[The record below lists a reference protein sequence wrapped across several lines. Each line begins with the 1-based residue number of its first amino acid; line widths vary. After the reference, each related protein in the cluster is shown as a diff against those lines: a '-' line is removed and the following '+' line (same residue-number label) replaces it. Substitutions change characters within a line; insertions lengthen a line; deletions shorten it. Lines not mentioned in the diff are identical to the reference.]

1 MLKTRTSPVILV
13 SCLLTLVLLSSW
25 ASGGRTPPTAD
36 QLLQECIAGSG
47 GAKRSSFT
55 CSVLLATKESER
67 AFSPNELAA
76 LTKVEEEVSNLSDN
90 ELRILQFFDDACS
103 RIECGGLSLD
113 KVRAI
118 ISDQLNTR
126 LERVACIIRSSQS
139 SLVPLRPLYRL
150 LV

>member
-25 ASGGRTPPTAD
+25 ASGGGYSPTAD

-76 LTKVEEEVSNLSDN
+76 LTKVEEEVSNLQTMSCGFCSFLTTDAA
-90 ELRILQFFDDACS
+90 ELSAAAS
-103 RIECGGLSLD
+103 RS
-113 KVRAI
+113 
-118 ISDQLNTR
+118 TR
-126 LERVACIIRSSQS
+126 LGQS
-139 SLVPLRPLYRL
+139 SLTS
-150 LV
+150 